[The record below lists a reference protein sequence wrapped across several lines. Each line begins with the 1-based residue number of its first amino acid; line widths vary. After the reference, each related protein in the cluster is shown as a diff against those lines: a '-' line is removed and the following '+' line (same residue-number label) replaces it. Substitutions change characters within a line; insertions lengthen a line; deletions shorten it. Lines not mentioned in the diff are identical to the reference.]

1 MMNITVLHFLSVG
14 EEKITIERGGRK
26 SGKSHEAERKNS

>member
-1 MMNITVLHFLSVG
+1 VLYFLSVG

-26 SGKSHEAERKNS
+26 SGKIHEAERKNS